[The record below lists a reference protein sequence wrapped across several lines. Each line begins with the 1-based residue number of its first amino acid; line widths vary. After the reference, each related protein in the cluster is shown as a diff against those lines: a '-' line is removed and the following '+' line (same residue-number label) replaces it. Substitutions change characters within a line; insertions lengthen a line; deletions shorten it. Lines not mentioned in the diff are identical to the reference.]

1 VSLDSSISKVLNKC
15 LRKNMKRLLLLYS
28 SVLGLVSYGS
38 DAAASCNHWS
48 NRYQKNIDG
57 VCVCSINSPCKSV
70 SNEYL
75 SLQSGKA
82 SLYTT
87 SKSGKRLEHT
97 VLSFSPTSDPADLIV
112 DTSKKYQKI
121 IGFGGAF
128 TDAAAIN
135 VYKLKSS
142 ELQQQVIDAYFAQ
155 DGLQYT
161 LGRVPIGSCDFSE
174 SVYSYNPVVDDFDM
188 KNFSIEVDRATH
200 KLDFLHR
207 ALNTTKRELS
217 LFASSWAPPVWMTK
231 ENKVENCHIKETP
244 DRKYWSALAAYYS
257 KFFEAYEQEEGIKF
271 WGMTVQNEP
280 VHQPLQTKFWQSL
293 RLKSHEERDFI
304 KKELGPKMKQ
314 DHPDLKIIAMDD
326 QKDQLRKWKDTFAD
340 PEARKYVS
348 GVGVHWYTNLDF
360 FFFGT
365 GGNFDQLSTFH
376 QKNPDLFILATEAC
390 EGFLPSWLGTG
401 AGVRMLDGKVIW
413 QRAENY
419 ARDIIND
426 LANFASGWTDWNLVL
441 DTNGGPNW
449 AKNFV
454 DAPIIVDEKGGE
466 EFYLQPLYYIMGHFA
481 KFLPKDSVRVELQL
495 KKNSKLLDQVDHVA
509 FVTPER
515 RTVIL
520 FNNRKTKDVIL
531 TLKSIQTNSSEL
543 LSVTL
548 AANSLQTVIF

>member
-1 VSLDSSISKVLNKC
+1 MEANLGPTMKSWSSKKHLVEGL
-15 LRKNMKRLLLLYS
+15 
-28 SVLGLVSYGS
+28 SVLVLFVVSVS
-38 DAAASCNHWS
+38 SETTSSSCLSWS
-48 NRYQKNIDG
+48 QRYQTNLHG
-57 VCVCSINSPCKSV
+57 VCVCNLTQCDTI

-75 SLQSGKA
+75 NVIGNKVSI
-82 SLYTT
+82 YTT
-87 SKSGKRLEHT
+87 SKDGKRLDFATKEF
-97 VLSFSPTSDPADLIV
+97 VEFEEGNNNSQVEIKI

-481 KFLPKDSVRVELQL
+481 KFLPKD
-495 KKNSKLLDQVDHVA
+495 
-509 FVTPER
+509 
-515 RTVIL
+515 
-520 FNNRKTKDVIL
+520 
-531 TLKSIQTNSSEL
+531 
-543 LSVTL
+543 
-548 AANSLQTVIF
+548 